1 MSHFTNH
8 NVICN
13 RQHGFRARHSCES
26 HLLSLTQ
33 ELHEYLEKKSQI
45 DLIVLDFSNAFDK
58 VPHQRLKPG
67 VHTNDFAPIHRLRA
81 LKLGHAS
88 LATVF
93 RPGRLTLQPI
103 LRENLES
110 PVLRYQPITTAVV
123 TDACLNTRWHHGAYT
138 SAVLRESLGLDRVVT
153 VYVELS
159 RPDWLATVQSG
170 RKQVQSRVCTP
181 SFMGEDMEPGYPG
194 DNAPVDQCF
203 SVRPPSKSNC

>member
-1 MSHFTNH
+1 MI
-8 NVICN
+8 V
-13 RQHGFRARHSCES
+13 RHSKVVS
-26 HLLSLTQ
+26 VLTFAKDSPNIRQTDRKLRKKLAGIRKKFGSIHNHLKGLTFSVILLGNRIISGEYAANINVLHSQDIRHSVRIIFATPHERPRMLTQ
-33 ELHEYLEKKSQI
+33 
-45 DLIVLDFSNAFDK
+45 
-58 VPHQRLKPG
+58 PG
-67 VHTNDFAPIHRLRA
+67 VHTNDFAPIHRLCA

-153 VYVELS
+153 VYV
-159 RPDWLATVQSG
+159 A
-170 RKQVQSRVCTP
+170 
-181 SFMGEDMEPGYPG
+181 
-194 DNAPVDQCF
+194 
-203 SVRPPSKSNC
+203 

>member
-1 MSHFTNH
+1 MKAGC
-8 NVICN
+8 I
-13 RQHGFRARHSCES
+13 
-26 HLLSLTQ
+26 
-33 ELHEYLEKKSQI
+33 
-45 DLIVLDFSNAFDK
+45 
-58 VPHQRLKPG
+58 KPG

-110 PVLRYQPITTAVV
+110 PVLRYQPITTA

-170 RKQVQSRVCTP
+170 RKQFSRVCTP
-181 SFMGEDMEPGYPG
+181 SLREMVVEEGGCSSRVLPY
-194 DNAPVDQCF
+194 
-203 SVRPPSKSNC
+203 SVESMC